1 MNAYQVRFKT
11 HPDPTHPGGIIMQYE
26 RVGDI
31 THEASPLRVTY
42 ADKVKLQGAFLK
54 AGLYLHSFDHADTG
68 RDVMPDQNQNYE
80 VTDEMMRHLGFDI
93 PESNA

>member
-1 MNAYQVRFKT
+1 MNTYQVRFKT

-54 AGLYLHSFDHADTG
+54 AGLYLHSFDSPDSG
-68 RDVMPDQNQNYE
+68 RDVMPDSDQDYE
-80 VTDEMMRHLGFDI
+80 VTDQMMRQLGFDI
-93 PESNA
+93 PA

>member
-31 THEASPLRVTY
+31 THEASPLGVTY
-42 ADKVKLQGAFLK
+42 PDKVKLQGAFLK
-54 AGLYLHSFDHADTG
+54 AGLYLHSFGKSDPG
-68 RDVMPDQNQNYE
+68 GDVMPDPNQDYE
-80 VTDEMMRHLGFDI
+80 VTDQMMRDLGFEI
-93 PESNA
+93 PA

>member
-11 HPDPTHPGGIIMQYE
+11 HADPTHPGGIIMQNK

-31 THEASPLRVTY
+31 TDEASPLQVTY
-42 ADKVKLQGAFLK
+42 ADRVKLHAAFLK
-54 AGLYLHSFDHADTG
+54 AGLYLHSFGHSDTG
-68 RDVMPDQNQNYE
+68 RDVMPDANQNYE

-93 PESNA
+93 PA

>member
-11 HPDPTHPGGIIMQYE
+11 HPDPAHPGGIIMQYE

-54 AGLYLHSFDHADTG
+54 AGLYLHKFGQADPEKNAL
-68 RDVMPDQNQNYE
+68 PDPNQDYE
-80 VTDEMMRHLGFDI
+80 VTNEMMREIGFVI
-93 PESNA
+93 PI

>member
-31 THEASPLRVTY
+31 THEANPMRVTY

-54 AGLYLHSFDHADTG
+54 AGLYLHSFGHLDTG
-68 RDVMPDQNQNYE
+68 RDVMPDPNQDYE
-80 VTDEMMRHLGFDI
+80 VTDEMMRQLGFDI
-93 PESNA
+93 PA

>member
-1 MNAYQVRFKT
+1 MNAYQVRFKA

-54 AGLYLHSFDHADTG
+54 AGLYLHSFGKSDPVG
-68 RDVMPDQNQNYE
+68 DVMPDPNQGYE
-80 VTDEMMRHLGFDI
+80 VADQMMRDLGFEI
-93 PESNA
+93 PA

>member
-26 RVGDI
+26 RIGDI
-31 THEASPLRVTY
+31 THQASPLRVVY

-54 AGLYLHSFDHADTG
+54 AGLYLHAFGHEDPG
-68 RDVMPDQNQNYE
+68 RDVMPDPNQDYE
-80 VTDEMMRHLGFDI
+80 VTNEMMRHLGFDI
-93 PESNA
+93 PA